1 MKKSS
6 FTKPA
11 TTIDE
16 QFMILRARGMSF
28 DDGLDKSCIKTILR
42 NNNYFRLEGCWF
54 EYYESRLYPE
64 HRFRCQTSF
73 RSIWND
79 YRGDSLIRHAI
90 FELIEIF
97 ELSFRSVMANV
108 LARNH
113 GPFPYGIDDFDCSR
127 DTHAEVLGRIHG
139 AVHHSKDIFIKKFYE
154 HYSNPL
160 PPIWMIVEI
169 MSLGELSRIYGICL
183 KAFDKRRLRHITASQ
198 RRFSSPGYAPL
209 CLSET
214 GVLITTGFL
223 ECIFQVDSGF
233 HTGLMAASMAV
244 FSPQAR
250 GMACTISWSRC
261 AICATELVKAT
272 GKDVSSHNLY

>member
-1 MKKSS
+1 
-6 FTKPA
+6 
-11 TTIDE
+11 
-16 QFMILRARGMSF
+16 
-28 DDGLDKSCIKTILR
+28 
-42 NNNYFRLEGCWF
+42 
-54 EYYESRLYPE
+54 
-64 HRFRCQTSF
+64 
-73 RSIWND
+73 
-79 YRGDSLIRHAI
+79 
-90 FELIEIF
+90 
-97 ELSFRSVMANV
+97 MANV

-113 GPFPYGIDDFDCSR
+113 GPFPYGIDDFDCSC
-127 DTHAEVLGRIHG
+127 DAHAEVLGRIHG

-183 KAFDKRRLRHITASQ
+183 KAFDKKEIASHYGVPAPVLESWILSIVHVRNRCAHHNRL
-198 RRFSSPGYAPL
+198 
-209 CLSET
+209 
-214 GVLITTGFL
+214 L

-250 GMACTISWSRC
+250 GMVCTMSWSRC

>member
-42 NNNYFRLEGCWF
+42 NNNYFRLEGYWF

-73 RSIWND
+73 RYIWND
-79 YRGDSLIRHAI
+79 YRGDSLLRHAI

-113 GPFPYGIDDFDCSR
+113 GPFPYGIDDFDCSC
-127 DTHAEVLGRIHG
+127 DAHAEVLGRIHG

-183 KAFDKRRLRHITASQ
+183 KAFDKKGDCVTLRRPSAGSRVLDTLHCACKKPMCSSQ
-198 RRFSSPGYAPL
+198 
-209 CLSET
+209 
-214 GVLITTGFL
+214 
-223 ECIFQVDSGF
+223 
-233 HTGLMAASMAV
+233 
-244 FSPQAR
+244 QA
-250 GMACTISWSRC
+250 SWSAYSRW
-261 AICATELVKAT
+261 IQDSTQV
-272 GKDVSSHNLY
+272 